1 MERASEMFE
10 EKFHGNPNIFT
21 PDVIRYE
28 MLSGTVAVELSEGED
43 FEHKPLVGT
52 TFLVRTVDG
61 QLRSGTQAANQCFQG
76 NDALNE
82 AEDHIERVKNILLGG
97 GE

>member
-1 MERASEMFE
+1 MERAEAMFE
-10 EKFHGNPNIFT
+10 EKFRGNPNIFT

-28 MLSGTVAVELSEGED
+28 MCSPTVAVELSEGED
-43 FEHKPLVGT
+43 FDHQPLVGV
-52 TFLVRTVDG
+52 TFLVRTADG
-61 QLRSGTQAANQCFQG
+61 SLRSGTQAANQCFQG

-82 AEDHIERVKNILLGG
+82 AEDHIDRVKNILLGG

>member
-10 EKFHGNPNIFT
+10 EKFRGNPNIFT
-21 PDVIRYE
+21 PDIIRYE
-28 MLSGTVAVELSEGED
+28 MCSPTVAVELSEGED
-43 FEHKPLVGT
+43 FEHQPLIGA
-52 TFLVRTVDG
+52 TFLVRKLDG
-61 QLRSGTQAANQCFQG
+61 TLRSGTSGANQVFQG

-82 AEDHIERVKNILLGG
+82 AEDHVDRVKRLLLGG